1 MNSGWGW
8 GWIHVL
14 LCSEDPK
21 GKFCLGVNTSLSSF
35 SGPASCQLFHSLFP
49 LLCPE
54 CCRGVLGSQA
64 EPPWKG
70 CGQGLR
76 SRGGWWRGASFWTTC
91 SSSPSF
97 LISGMSAHPAVRGP
111 VSRADEREKTVFSQQ
126 SRTNSTRS
134 LASSSLQPACYVRPR
149 AAFRCSQ
156 PHRSPSSSSPSFP
169 GRAASL
175 S

>member
-1 MNSGWGW
+1 MPRGK
-8 GWIHVL
+8 HFPFLVL
-14 LCSEDPK
+14 W
-21 GKFCLGVNTSLSSF
+21 TSFLSTVPQPF
-35 SGPASCQLFHSLFP
+35 SSSLP
-49 LLCPE
+49 RMLP
-54 CCRGVLGSQA
+54 GVLGSQA

-91 SSSPSF
+91 FSSPSF

-111 VSRADEREKTVFSQQ
+111 VSRADEREKTVFSQR